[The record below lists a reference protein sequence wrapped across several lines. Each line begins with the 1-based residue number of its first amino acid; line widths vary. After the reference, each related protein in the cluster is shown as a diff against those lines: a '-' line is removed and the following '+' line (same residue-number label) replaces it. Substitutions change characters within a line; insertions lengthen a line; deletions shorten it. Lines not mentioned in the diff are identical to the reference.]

1 MSQQR
6 PRKSLTRNQRAELF
20 LEHGGICYLCKCVIN
35 AGRGEAWEV
44 EHVEAREISGRD
56 DWANLRP
63 AHVDCHKVKTKEDK
77 AIIAKCN
84 RVRNKHLGVKKPS
97 RGFYD
102 SKRFKMKI
110 GGGLVDRRTG
120 QPVSFNKQGVRN
132 DGSGKHR

>member
-1 MSQQR
+1 MSVQA

-20 LEHGGICYLCKCVIN
+20 LEHGGICYLCGCIIN

-56 DWANLRP
+56 DWDNLRP
-63 AHVDCHKVKTKEDK
+63 AHVDCHKVKTKQDK

-84 RVRNKHLGVKKPS
+84 RVRNKHLMGKKPS

-102 SKRFKMKI
+102 KRIHKAKF

-120 QPVSFNKQGVRN
+120 APVRFNKGVGH
-132 DGSGKHR
+132 DGSGTQQ

>member
-1 MSQQR
+1 MSQQS

-20 LEHGGICYLCKCVIN
+20 LEHGGVCYLCGCIIN

-63 AHVDCHKVKTKEDK
+63 AHVDCHKVKTKQDK

-84 RVRNKHLGVKKPS
+84 RVRNKHLGIRKRTSFRGWKKMN
-97 RGFYD
+97 G
-102 SKRFKMKI
+102 
-110 GGGLVDRRTG
+110 T
-120 QPVSFNKQGVRN
+120 PVFARGVRN
-132 DGSGKHR
+132 HGNTEGRT

>member
-20 LEHGGICYLCKCVIN
+20 LEHGGICYLCKCIIN

-84 RVRNKHLGVKKPS
+84 RVRNKHLGIRKRTS
-97 RGFYD
+97 FRGW
-102 SKRFKMKI
+102 RKMNGDI
-110 GGGLVDRRTG
+110 VL
-120 QPVSFNKQGVRN
+120 NKQGVRN
-132 DGSGKHR
+132 HGNTEGRS